1 MRLIKKISLY
11 FNEGN
16 SDKVYEIDL
25 CDIGNERY
33 VVNFRYGRRGTT
45 LKEGTKTESAVD
57 LRKAESIFN
66 SLEEE
71 KRAKGY
77 RASGE
82 AAGPASIISVP
93 HISGYPE
100 Y

>member
-1 MRLIKKISLY
+1 MRLIKKVSLY

-57 LRKAESIFN
+57 LQKAESIFN

-82 AAGPASIISVP
+82 PAGLLQQVSHQLP
-93 HISGYPE
+93 YQ
-100 Y
+100 